1 MTRDKMR
8 EILMQLFFQEEA
20 QKDMEDEAAS
30 DYINSNVK
38 GKANKEYAQKTFGL
52 FRDHKEEIDAEIE
65 KSSRHWSVKRMAK
78 IDLAVLRVAA
88 TEILFAEETP
98 DAVSANE
105 AVELAKKFGTDKS
118 ASFVN
123 GVLGKLIKNKN
134 DA

>member
-20 QKDMEDEAAS
+20 QKDMEDESALEF
-30 DYINSNVK
+30 INSSIK
-38 GKANKEYAQKTFGL
+38 GKANKEYAQKIFSL
-52 FRDHKEEIDAEIE
+52 FRDQKEEID
-65 KSSRHWSVKRMAK
+65 RHWSVKRMAK